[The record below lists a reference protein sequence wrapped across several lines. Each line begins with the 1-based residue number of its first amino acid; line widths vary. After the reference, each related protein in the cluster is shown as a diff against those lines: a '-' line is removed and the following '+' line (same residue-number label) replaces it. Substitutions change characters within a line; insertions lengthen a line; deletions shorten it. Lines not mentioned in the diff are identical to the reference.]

1 MCVYPV
7 IYGNSDRMRNPACPQ
22 DQADTVT
29 WYSVAHRPPVGA
41 GREDNVL
48 TVSTDCEPGG
58 TQLTE
63 QNGLRLELKQ
73 FTA

>member
-1 MCVYPV
+1 M
-7 IYGNSDRMRNPACPQ
+7 
-22 DQADTVT
+22 
-29 WYSVAHRPPVGA
+29 VALSPPVGA

-48 TVSTDCEPGG
+48 TVSTDREPGG